1 MFCNKGVIR
10 NFARVTGKHLCQR
23 LFFNKVEKESL
34 AQVFSCEF
42 REIAKN
48 TSFYRTPPVAA
59 SGNVWEGVVTTLE
72 FIQTVIIFVLTL
84 LFHFLKKCIPLVT
97 WLKPLVPNIR
107 SLYPKYHFILSFIVF
122 V

>member
-42 REIAKN
+42 REIAQN

-72 FIQTVIIFVLTL
+72 FIQTGDYFC
-84 LFHFLKKCIPLVT
+84 F
-97 WLKPLVPNIR
+97 NA
-107 SLYPKYHFILSFIVF
+107 FISFF
-122 V
+122 EKMHSFSHLA